1 LPPDEW
7 GEVASA
13 IVARLGRDV
22 EGNFSADR
30 FLTGW
35 GKLSGQ
41 GKAVLFSGDVRKSL
55 DDIATVSSRF
65 KQLQQYANPSGTGQQ
80 IMGGALGAGA
90 ILNPITALKV
100 VLPAAVLSHVLSRPA
115 TSKAASTFSRAVET
129 AVKMPVRAAKNV
141 ISKEADRLSVVISK
155 DLGVPQLASDL
166 SRSIQ
171 GAVYSRAK
179 EEDSKP

>member
-1 LPPDEW
+1 MALLSQARKALPPDEW

-41 GKAVLFSGDVRKSL
+41 GKAVLFGGDVRKSL

-65 KQLQQYANPSGTGQQ
+65 QSILSLIRPYKGS
-80 IMGGALGAGA
+80 IALRIWIG
-90 ILNPITALKV
+90 
-100 VLPAAVLSHVLSRPA
+100 
-115 TSKAASTFSRAVET
+115 
-129 AVKMPVRAAKNV
+129 
-141 ISKEADRLSVVISK
+141 
-155 DLGVPQLASDL
+155 
-166 SRSIQ
+166 
-171 GAVYSRAK
+171 
-179 EEDSKP
+179 